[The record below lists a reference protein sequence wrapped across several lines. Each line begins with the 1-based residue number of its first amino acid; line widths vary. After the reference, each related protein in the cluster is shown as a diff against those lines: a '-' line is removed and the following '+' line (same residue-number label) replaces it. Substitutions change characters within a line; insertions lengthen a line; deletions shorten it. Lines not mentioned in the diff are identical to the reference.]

1 MKRSSSL
8 FIALVFALALG
19 APTAM
24 AGTDMHEPVKQMAN
38 ILMTLNHGPDRTQKS
53 TLRKI
58 ADNPDYSANLRAIAM
73 AMIRL
78 DHRANADD
86 KARLRQIMQD
96 NSASIAERELA
107 RIVIELNHKASSS
120 DRMALRT
127 LIDSPSQAWAS
138 N

>member
-1 MKRSSSL
+1 MKTASSL
-8 FIALVFALALG
+8 IALVFALGLG
-19 APTAM
+19 MPTAM
-24 AGTDMHEPVKQMAN
+24 AGKDMHEPVKQMAN
-38 ILMTLNHGPDRTQKS
+38 ILMTLNHGPDRAQKS

-58 ADNPDYSANLRAIAM
+58 ADNPEYSANLRAIAM
-73 AMIRL
+73 SMLRL
-78 DHRANADD
+78 NHRASADD

-107 RIVIELNHKASSS
+107 RIVAELNHKASSS

-127 LIDSPSQAWAS
+127 LIDNPSQAWAA